1 MTTVTAFYNPDHLIG
16 EVYFIKSVSAWL
28 HTNREAYRK
37 AFSFDT
43 ELTGEEAAEEAFD
56 LSNNPSREFERH
68 EVVGSQ
74 RSLSVGDLVLAGEN
88 LYFCDRMG
96 WTLVE

>member
-1 MTTVTAFYNPDHLIG
+1 MG
-16 EVYFIKSVSAWL
+16 EVYFTKSASEWL
-28 HTNREAYRK
+28 RTNRESYRK
-37 AFSFDT
+37 AFFFDT
-43 ELTGEEAAEEAFD
+43 ELTGEKAAEEAFD
-56 LSNNPSREFERH
+56 LSNNPYREFERD
-68 EVVGSQ
+68 EVVGRQ